1 MARPFDPYAT
11 PDTRRRGACPT
22 RRWGRGSAAIR
33 VLAMSIT
40 ALAALA
46 VAAEEPATGTGAAL
60 DQLLRDMAGTT
71 GVSAEFTEEKELA
84 LLSAPLESSGRI
96 YFVPPDRFARF
107 TTRPGFS
114 ALVIDGERVRFREG
128 EGRDELDL
136 SGNPMTRAFVENF
149 IVLWSGDRERLE
161 RLYEVALHFDAERW
175 ELSLTPRGAPLDR
188 FIEEVSLRG
197 RGDALE
203 QMIVRE
209 RDGDRTATAFRSL
222 QLDRAFS
229 ADELDRLFARG
240 MPLEGRVDGR

>member
-1 MARPFDPYAT
+1 MARLFDPYAA

-22 RRWGRGSAAIR
+22 RRWGWGSAAIR
-33 VLAMSIT
+33 VLAMSI
-40 ALAALA
+40 AVLAA
-46 VAAEEPATGTGAAL
+46 AAEEPATDTGVSL
-60 DQLLRDMAGTT
+60 DQLLRDMAGTA
-71 GVSAEFTEEKELA
+71 GVSAEFTEHKELA

-128 EGRDELDL
+128 EGEGSDELDL

-161 RLYEVALHFDAERW
+161 RLYEVTLQFDEERW

-188 FIEEVSLRG
+188 FIEDVSLRG